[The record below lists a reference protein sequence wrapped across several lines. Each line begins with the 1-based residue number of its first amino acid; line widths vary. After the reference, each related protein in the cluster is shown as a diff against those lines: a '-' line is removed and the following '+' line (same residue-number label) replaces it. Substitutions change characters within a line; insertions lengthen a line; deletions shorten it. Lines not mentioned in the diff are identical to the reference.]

1 MMSLCLVS
9 CGRQPEDNEAP
20 VAVSVVSPQRLQPTT
35 ERSYT
40 FISEPYR
47 STALS
52 FRVGAR
58 SRSSESRPVCILE
71 RGS

>member
-52 FRVGAR
+52 FRVGGKV
-58 SRSSESRPVCILE
+58 SEF
-71 RGS
+71 